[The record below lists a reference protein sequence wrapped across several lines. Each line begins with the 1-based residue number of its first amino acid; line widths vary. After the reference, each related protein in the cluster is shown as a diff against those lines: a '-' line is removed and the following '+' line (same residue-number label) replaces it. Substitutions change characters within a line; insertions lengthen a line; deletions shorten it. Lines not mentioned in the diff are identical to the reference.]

1 MPREGE
7 ARWLAVVEYT
17 SLFDSLVQ
25 LFLFNCTVGTEG
37 GGGLDAKGGR
47 GQVVGFNKFV
57 TYCTSSDC
65 PQMFLFLLYSG
76 GRGWAWS

>member
-47 GQVVGFNKFV
+47 GQVVASCRGRRRER
-57 TYCTSSDC
+57 CSATSSLSLD
-65 PQMFLFLLYSG
+65 QG
-76 GRGWAWS
+76 GGWATAVH